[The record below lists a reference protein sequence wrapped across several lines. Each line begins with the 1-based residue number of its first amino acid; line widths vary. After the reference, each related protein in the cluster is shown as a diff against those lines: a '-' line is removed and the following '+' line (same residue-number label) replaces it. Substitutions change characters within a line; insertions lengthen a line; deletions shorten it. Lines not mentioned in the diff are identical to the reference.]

1 MIRDGLKLRD
11 VKVEKVE
18 RKQSNGPRPVGNNK
32 FDIDGYTFYG
42 HNRLTKHHKA
52 KRGSGGVGIFV
63 KSSIE
68 EKYKVNILDKTA
80 KGILWLKFDN
90 EQETFCVCVCY
101 LPPKGSSR
109 SNDPEQFYVD
119 LTNQVYMYQ
128 NIGQM
133 YIVGDFNSRCSDIS
147 DFIEGVDDVTP
158 REVID
163 YSSNTNGD
171 LLIDFLVDC
180 NLCMLNGRKG
190 KQDFTCISKRG
201 KSVVDF
207 IITTHEN
214 IHMCTDFDVKIMSD
228 ITNELEL
235 QDMNQIPDHSVLTV
249 SIKRESANQQDKTPL
264 ASYSDIQKLP
274 SKPRSRTIPNEFL
287 NDDTV
292 RVKIEQVIQNIENN
306 LTVKQDVD
314 AAYGCFVELIS
325 DEVKSKIGEKSEGD
339 NQYRKAKGKSRYKP
353 YWNDNLKLLWDKTCE
368 HEKVWLKWKGCG
380 TKKKR
385 VREQFLTSRNA
396 FDKLLRKEKRS
407 YQLRQQQELLNLS
420 TENNTRDF
428 WKKIGKLG
436 IANDRRSS
444 EGNVCKDI
452 KTVYDTWKCKY
463 EHLFNV
469 TDSKYDE
476 DLLCTV
482 QHQLENEIINL
493 SGKDSEILNN
503 DVSYDDVGKAVY
515 RAKLNKAGGLDQIC
529 AEFLRNNSCVNIL
542 FKIIKFAFDNG
553 VVPATWNNILINPIL
568 KPDKDYRD
576 PLGYRGIALMSIPC
590 KIYADILNTRLSSW
604 LEENNILADEQNG
617 FRKDR
622 GCIEHLYS
630 LTSIITN
637 RKIERLSTFACFID
651 AKKPLIL

>member
-1 MIRDGLKLRD
+1 
-11 VKVEKVE
+11 
-18 RKQSNGPRPVGNNK
+18 
-32 FDIDGYTFYG
+32 
-42 HNRLTKHHKA
+42 
-52 KRGSGGVGIFV
+52 
-63 KSSIE
+63 
-68 EKYKVNILDKTA
+68 
-80 KGILWLKFDN
+80 
-90 EQETFCVCVCY
+90 
-101 LPPKGSSR
+101 
-109 SNDPEQFYVD
+109 
-119 LTNQVYMYQ
+119 
-128 NIGQM
+128 
-133 YIVGDFNSRCSDIS
+133 
-147 DFIEGVDDVTP
+147 
-158 REVID
+158 
-163 YSSNTNGD
+163 
-171 LLIDFLVDC
+171 
-180 NLCMLNGRKG
+180 MLNGR

-249 SIKRESANQQDKTPL
+249 SFKRESANQQDKTPQ

-274 SKPRSRTIPNEFL
+274 SKPRSRSIPNEFL

-339 NQYRKAKGKSRYKP
+339 NQYRKSKGKSRYKP

-368 HEKVWLKWKGCG
+368 HKKVWLKWKGCG

-407 YQLRQQQELLNLS
+407 YQMRQQQELLNLS

-444 EGNVCKDI
+444 IPMEVLTSEGNVCKDI
-452 KTVYDTWKCKY
+452 KTVYDTWKSKY

-469 TDSKYDE
+469 TDCKYDE
-476 DLLCTV
+476 DFLCTV

-493 SGKDSEILNN
+493 SGKESEILNN
-503 DVSYDDVGKAVY
+503 DISYDDVEKAVY

-529 AEFLRNNSCVNIL
+529 AEFLQHKQLETVQNKACRYYLGAFKNSSNLAIRGDMGWSTVKTKQNIEVLRLYFKVTNLDGNRLVKQIYESSKSKQRSWHSRVLKFIKKRDLSSLINAQNMTIRQKVNIVKDKL
-542 FKIIKFAFDNG
+542 NTMDAENWLRDVHNDINCENGNKLRTFRQYKSYLQPSSYVKSVKFR
-553 VVPATWNNILINPIL
+553 
-568 KPDKDYRD
+568 DYR
-576 PLGYRGIALMSIPC
+576 R
-590 KIYADILNTRLSSW
+590 T
-604 LEENNILADEQNG
+604 
-617 FRKDR
+617 
-622 GCIEHLYS
+622 
-630 LTSIITN
+630 
-637 RKIERLSTFACFID
+637 
-651 AKKPLIL
+651 